1 MRKKENQLW
10 VEVLERPLGNSSIN
24 GFPCDGRTCINDFFS
39 IKSFQHA
46 MLSIFCPFSVKAKTK
61 FQKFLTFIKLSIFT
75 FLNVFKQ
82 YKNGSI
88 NNFENNL
95 YLNLYLNISE

>member
-1 MRKKENQLW
+1 M
-10 VEVLERPLGNSSIN
+10 
-24 GFPCDGRTCINDFFS
+24 GFHVMDELALMIFFS